1 MYIPKKNR
9 IEMFL
14 KRKSSTS
21 SNKSSRKIDAHG
33 GITISSNWSDIC
45 SGFIKEVVLRRRA
58 SLQDSTDSDSS
69 NSMDVLNDPNLCLD
83 QLSEF
88 QKSYISFPEF
98 SDSTISNESDSDC
111 NTNSVTNSHY
121 WVLSSSSSTS
131 TSTSSST

>member
-9 IEMFL
+9 FEMFL

-21 SNKSSRKIDAHG
+21 SNKGNRKIDTEG
-33 GITISSNWSDIC
+33 GININSNWSDIC
-45 SGFIKEVVLRRRA
+45 TGFIKDVVLRRRS
-58 SLQDSTDSDSS
+58 SLQDSTDNDSS
-69 NSMDVLNDPNLCLD
+69 NNMDLLNDPNLCLD

-98 SDSTISNESDSDC
+98 SDSSISNESDNDC
-111 NTNSVTNSHY
+111 TTNSVTNSHY

-131 TSTSSST
+131 TSSSST